1 MDEIS
6 YDLFTQE
13 RKRRSKKMASL
24 KDAAERQAFSLAI
37 DATLKSLNKDRE
49 KGLLNIVNL
58 AQKFMGSNFRSE
70 AYEGAKKMIQNPD
83 SKWMRYVNRLLDE
96 TDPHVA
102 KMTALN
108 LGYQAAFAGTKKIRK
123 MREIENCNIPWLILM
138 DPTSACNLHCTGCW
152 AAEYGH
158 KLNLTFDELDN
169 IVTQGKELG
178 VYFYM
183 MTGGEPLVRKADI
196 IRLCEKH
203 NDCAFHCYTN
213 GTLVDEK
220 LCEDMKRVGN
230 LSLSISLEGFEDAND
245 FRRGE
250 GVYNKVLHAMDLL
263 HENGLIFGNSVC
275 YTSKNM
281 DAVTSDEFFDLLI
294 EHGSRFAWYFHLM
307 PVGMKASPELMPT
320 KEQREY
326 IYHRLREVRGFEG
339 GKEIFVMDFQNDG
352 EYVGG
357 CIAGG
362 RNYCHINPKGDVEPC
377 VFIHYSGANI
387 REKSLL
393 ECLKQPLFMAYR
405 DNQPFNENM
414 LRPCPMLEN
423 PEILQKMVHETG
435 AHSTDVEQ
443 EEPVEHLCGKCGDY
457 AKDWKETADKLW
469 AAHPYKQKG
478 YTNFKKK

>member
-1 MDEIS
+1 
-6 YDLFTQE
+6 
-13 RKRRSKKMASL
+13 MARL
-24 KDAAERQAFSLAI
+24 KDAAERQAFSIAI
-37 DATLKSLNKDRE
+37 DATLKNLKKDRV

-58 AQKFMGSNFRSE
+58 TQKAMGDNFGTEVYDVVRN
-70 AYEGAKKMIQNPD
+70 MIKDPD
-83 SKWMRYVNRLLDE
+83 NKWMHYVNRLLDE
-96 TDPHVA
+96 TNPHVA

-123 MREIENCNIPWLILM
+123 MREVHDCSIPWLILM

-158 KLNLTFDELDN
+158 KLNLTFEDMDS
-169 IVTQGKELG
+169 IVTQGKKLG
-178 VYFYM
+178 IYFYM

-203 NDCAFHCYTN
+203 NNCAFHCYTN
-213 GTLVDEK
+213 GTLVDQK
-220 LCEDMKRVGN
+220 LCDDMKRVGN
-230 LSLSISLEGFEDAND
+230 LSLSISLEGFEEAND

-250 GVYNKVLHAMDLL
+250 GVYQKVLNAMDLL
-263 HENGLIFGNSVC
+263 HRNGIIFGNSVC

-294 EHGSRFAWYFHLM
+294 RHGSRFAWYFHLM

-326 IYHRLREVRGFEG
+326 IYHRLREVRGSSG

-387 REKSLL
+387 HDKTLL

-423 PEILQKMVHETG
+423 PEILQRMVKETG

-443 EEPVEHLCGKCGDY
+443 AEPVEHLCEKCVEY
-457 AKDWKETADKLW
+457 AKEWKETADRLW
-469 AAHPYKQKG
+469 AEHPHQIKG
-478 YTNFKKK
+478 YTNFKKKQ

>member
-1 MDEIS
+1 
-6 YDLFTQE
+6 
-13 RKRRSKKMASL
+13 MASL

-320 KEQREY
+320 REQREY
-326 IYHRLREVRGFEG
+326 IYHRIREVRGFTG

-393 ECLKQPLFMAYR
+393 ECLQQPLFMAYR
-405 DNQPFNENM
+405 DGQPFNENM

-423 PEILQKMVHETG
+423 PELLQKMVHESG
-435 AHSTDVEQ
+435 AHSTDVE
-443 EEPVEHLCGKCGDY
+443 EAEPVEHLCGKCMEY
-457 AKDWKETADKLW
+457 ACQWKETADKLW
-469 AAHPYKQKG
+469 AEHPYQQKG

>member
-1 MDEIS
+1 MNKMSLQKSIQNFGIKQALKYMEKDPEENIPKLMDMVDKFAPDGWYEAQRNMIRKVIK
-6 YDLFTQE
+6 E
-13 RKRRSKKMASL
+13 RGNWYQLILRIYQLDPEVRKAFFQNFIFNASL
-24 KDAAERQAFSLAI
+24 KGSALQEQLAEE
-37 DATLKSLNKDRE
+37 N
-49 KGLLNIVNL
+49 
-58 AQKFMGSNFRSE
+58 
-70 AYEGAKKMIQNPD
+70 
-83 SKWMRYVNRLLDE
+83 
-96 TDPHVA
+96 
-102 KMTALN
+102 
-108 LGYQAAFAGTKKIRK
+108 
-123 MREIENCNIPWLILM
+123 NCNIPWAILL

-152 AAEYGH
+152 AAEYGN
-158 KLNLTFDELDN
+158 KLNLTFDELDS

-178 VYFYM
+178 IYFYM
-183 MTGGEPLVRKADI
+183 FTGGEPLVRKADLI
-196 IRLCEKH
+196 KLCEKH
-203 NDCAFHCYTN
+203 NECAFHSYTN
-213 GTLVDEK
+213 GTLVDQK
-220 LCEDMKRVGN
+220 FCDDMKRVGN
-230 LSLSISLEGFEDAND
+230 LSLSISLEGFEDTND
-245 FRRGE
+245 FRRGN
-250 GVYNKVLHAMDLL
+250 GVFDKVIAAMDLL

-326 IYHRLREVRGFEG
+326 IYHRIREVRGFEG

-405 DNQPFNENM
+405 DGQPFNENM

-423 PEILQKMVHETG
+423 PELLQKMVHESG
-435 AHSTDVEQ
+435 AHSTDVE
-443 EEPVEHLCGKCGDY
+443 EVEPVEHLCGKCVEY
-457 AKDWKETADKLW
+457 AKEWQGTADKLW
-469 AAHPYKQKG
+469 AAHPHEQKG
-478 YTNFKKK
+478 YTNYKKK

>member
-1 MDEIS
+1 
-6 YDLFTQE
+6 
-13 RKRRSKKMASL
+13 MASL

-423 PEILQKMVHETG
+423 PKLLRKMVERAG
-435 AHSTDVEQ
+435 AKSTDLQSPETA
-443 EEPVEHLCGKCGDY
+443 EHLCAKCDHY
-457 AKDWKETADKLW
+457 AEVWKKQADELW
-469 AAHPYKQKG
+469 DESQAKKAA
-478 YTNFKKK
+478 KKSTTC

>member
-58 AQKFMGSNFRSE
+58 AQMVMGSNFRSE

-220 LCEDMKRVGN
+220 FCEDMKRVGN

-405 DNQPFNENM
+405 DNQPFDENM

-423 PEILQKMVHETG
+423 PELLRKMVERAG
-435 AHSTDVEQ
+435 AKSTDLQSPETA
-443 EEPVEHLCGKCGDY
+443 EHLCAKCDHY
-457 AKDWKETADKLW
+457 AEVWKKQADELW
-469 AAHPYKQKG
+469 DESQAKKAA
-478 YTNFKKK
+478 KKSTTC

>member
-1 MDEIS
+1 MAN
-6 YDLFTQE
+6 LALTVE
-13 RKRRSKKMASL
+13 RK
-24 KDAAERQAFSLAI
+24 AFSVAI
-37 DATLKSLNKDRE
+37 DAALKSLNKDRE
-49 KGLLNIVNL
+49 KGLLQIVDL
-58 AQKFMGSNFRSE
+58 TEKFMGDNFRKE
-70 AYEGAKKMIQNPD
+70 AYDGVRKMIQNPD
-83 SKWMRYVNRLLDE
+83 HKWMRYVNRLLDE

-108 LGYQAAFAGTKKIRK
+108 LGFQAAFYGTKTIRK
-123 MREIENCNIPWLILM
+123 MREVHDCNIPWLILM

-152 AAEYGH
+152 AAEYGN
-158 KLNLTFDELDN
+158 KLNLSFDELDS

-178 VYFYM
+178 IYFYM

-196 IRLCEKH
+196 IKLCEKH

-213 GTLVDEK
+213 GTLVDQK
-220 LCEDMKRVGN
+220 LCDDMKRVGN

-250 GVYNKVLHAMDLL
+250 GVYDKVLHAMDLL

-307 PVGMKASPELMPT
+307 PVGMKAAPDLMPT

-326 IYHRLREVRGFEG
+326 IYHRIREVRAMEG

-352 EYVGG
+352 EFVGG

-362 RNYCHINPKGDVEPC
+362 RNYFHINANGDAEPC

-387 REKSLL
+387 RTNTLL
-393 ECLKQPLFMAYR
+393 EILNQPLFMAYR
-405 DNQPFNENM
+405 KNQPFNKNH

-423 PEILQKMVHETG
+423 PEILQKMVKETG
-435 AHSTDVEQ
+435 AKSTDLQSPETA
-443 EEPVEHLCGKCGDY
+443 EHLCSKCVPY
-457 AKDWKETADKLW
+457 ANMWKPYADKIW
-469 AAHPYKQKG
+469 SETPV
-478 YTNFKKK
+478 KKSSYENYGHC